1 MAFCG
6 KGGKRMKDILG
17 NDIYIGCKVVYNNI
31 LNDFS
36 IGEVVNIKEDKI
48 QVKGTSIPFFVT
60 KEQIINV
67 DGMVNNA

>member
-1 MAFCG
+1 
-6 KGGKRMKDILG
+6 MKDILG
-17 NDIYIGCKVVYNNI
+17 NDIYVGCKVVYNNI

-36 IGEVVNIKEDKI
+36 IGEVIKIKEDKI

-67 DGMVNNA
+67 DRLINNA

>member
-1 MAFCG
+1 
-6 KGGKRMKDILG
+6 MKDILG
-17 NDIYIGCKVVYNNI
+17 NDIYIGCKVVYNNV

-36 IGEVVNIKEDKI
+36 IGEVVNIKEDNI

-67 DGMVNNA
+67 DRLINNA